1 MVDSNLIPL
10 GLHASYLVNR
20 MKDYGILMSTD
31 GPENNVL
38 KIKPPLVFSID
49 NAKEV
54 LFYLKKIILLT
65 DLKLKV
71 KHLLKKI

>member
-1 MVDSNLIPL
+1 
-10 GLHASYLVNR
+10 

-54 LFYLKKIILLT
+54 LFYLKKILDE
-65 DLKLKV
+65 DLMKTFKL
-71 KHLLKKI
+71 

>member
-1 MVDSNLIPL
+1 
-10 GLHASYLVNR
+10 
-20 MKDYGILMSTD
+20 MKDHGILMSTD

-54 LFYLKKIILLT
+54 LFYLKKILDE
-65 DLKLKV
+65 DLMKISIIIYKLKYFFCTLHV
-71 KHLLKKI
+71 K